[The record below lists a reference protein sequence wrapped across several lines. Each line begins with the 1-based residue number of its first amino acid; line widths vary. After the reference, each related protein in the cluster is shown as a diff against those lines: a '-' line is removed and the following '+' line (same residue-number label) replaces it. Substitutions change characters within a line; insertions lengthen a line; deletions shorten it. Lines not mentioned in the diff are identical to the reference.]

1 MTDLSTNFNDTRI
14 IKSWFGFIL
23 GLICVTTSLIDLFES
38 VDLQSILRTLGFLC
52 FWYPWCQLPVKN
64 YPLSKFFSKEIEG
77 EKLNKLAIYLTF
89 IALVLLISSTVL
101 FFMS

>member
-23 GLICVTTSLIDLFES
+23 GLFCVGISLIALFES
-38 VDLQSILRTLGFLC
+38 VSLQGILRTLGFLC

-64 YPLSKFFSKEIEG
+64 YPLSKLFRKKTEG
-77 EKLNKLAIYLTF
+77 EKLNKLASYLT
-89 IALVLLISSTVL
+89 IIGLLLLISAAVL
-101 FFMS
+101 F

>member
-23 GLICVTTSLIDLFES
+23 GLFCVGISLIALFES
-38 VDLQSILRTLGFLC
+38 VSLQGILRTLGFLC

-64 YPLSKFFSKEIEG
+64 YPLSKLFRKKTEG
-77 EKLNKLAIYLTF
+77 EKLNKLASYLT
-89 IALVLLISSTVL
+89 IIGLVLLISAAVL
-101 FFMS
+101 F